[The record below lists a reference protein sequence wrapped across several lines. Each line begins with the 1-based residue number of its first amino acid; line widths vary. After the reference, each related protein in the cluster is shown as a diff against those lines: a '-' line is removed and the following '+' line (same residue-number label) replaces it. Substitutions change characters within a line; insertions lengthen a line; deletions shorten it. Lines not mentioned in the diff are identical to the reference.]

1 MKTPSECMGLLKKKI
16 KKEWKIAFVSAFF
29 LGLLIHL
36 PAWFQDVPNH
46 DGLAS
51 VYFDQNMITSGRWF
65 LTVACGL
72 SSYFT
77 LPWLIGLLSLVW
89 LSITAVLLVELLQV
103 ARTEWIVIIS
113 GLLVSF
119 PALASTY
126 AYIFTADGYMLALL
140 LAVLA
145 VLLTKKY
152 PKGFLAGGI
161 CLAFSLG
168 TYQAYL
174 SFCILLCMYALVQ
187 EFLDDKP
194 VKNKITSVIKYL
206 GMGIIG
212 AGLYFIIL
220 QLLLKMQGK
229 VLDTYQGISDM
240 TAVGKA
246 GLTAV
251 IRSMYED
258 FVIFICRGNIL
269 FNNVFSLF
277 AVLVL
282 GVLLLWAVFHVV
294 RRRRLYKSPFFWG
307 TFILFLL
314 LVPLAANVILYI
326 SPQVGYHLLMR
337 YQYVLLLILSVAFI
351 SNYGFPA
358 ELPIKD
364 AEADAKEHPAEN
376 KPEHTSKPLSGNAA
390 VLTQWGL
397 LLGGV
402 VLCFNFA
409 VSMNIGY
416 SNLHKRYEKT
426 YAYCLRL
433 ADRIEQTEG
442 YYQGMPVVIM
452 GIVGDENFPP
462 TDVTEA
468 VTGNMIGLCG
478 DYLCYNGQNYKDF
491 FKHYLGITIEIAD
504 QETVGGIYNTSSVYQ
519 SLDSFPGKDCTRVV
533 DGVLY
538 VKTENQLA
546 PEDWPD
552 TVITE

>member
-16 KKEWKIAFVSAFF
+16 KKEWKTAFVSAFF

-36 PAWFQDVPNH
+36 PAWIQDVPNH

-103 ARTEWIVIIS
+103 TRTEWIVVIS

-126 AYIFTADGYMLALL
+126 AYIFTADGYMLALF

-161 CLAFSLG
+161 CLAFSMG

-174 SFCILLCMYALVQ
+174 SFCILLCMYVLVQ
-187 EFLDDKP
+187 EFLEDKP
-194 VKNKITSVIKYL
+194 VKNKITVVIKYL

-220 QLLLKMQGK
+220 QVLLKVQGK

-240 TAVGKA
+240 TAVG
-246 GLTAV
+246 GTSLTATLGK
-251 IRSMYED
+251 MYED
-258 FVIFICRGNIL
+258 FVIFVCKGNIL
-269 FNNVFSLF
+269 FNNVFSLL
-277 AVLVL
+277 AVLVI
-282 GVLLLWAVFHVV
+282 GTLLLWTIVCVA
-294 RRRRLYKSPFFWG
+294 RKRKLYKSPFFWG
-307 TFILFLL
+307 TFLVLLL

-337 YQYVLLLILSVAFI
+337 YQYVLLLIFSVAFI
-351 SNYGFPA
+351 SNYGF
-358 ELPIKD
+358 EEEFPIK
-364 AEADAKEHPAEN
+364 H
-376 KPEHTSKPLSGNAA
+376 SA
-390 VLTQWGL
+390 VWTQWGL
-397 LLGGV
+397 LLGGAA
-402 VLCFNFA
+402 LCFNFA
-409 VSMNIGY
+409 VSVNIGY
-416 SNLHKRYEKT
+416 SNLWKRYEKT

-468 VTGNMIGLCG
+468 VTGSMIGLCG
-478 DYLCYNGQNYKDF
+478 DYLCYNGQNYQDF
-491 FKHYLGITIEIAD
+491 FKHYLGITVEIAD
-504 QETVGGIYNTSSVYQ
+504 QETVGEIYNTSSVYQ
-519 SLDSFPGKDCTRVV
+519 SLGSFPSADCTRVV

-538 VKTENQLA
+538 VKTENRLA

-552 TVITE
+552 TVIFEK

>member
-1 MKTPSECMGLLKKKI
+1 MKTPSECMGLLKKNI
-16 KKEWKIAFVSAFF
+16 KKEWKIAFLSAFF

-36 PAWFQDVPNH
+36 PAWIQDVPNH

-103 ARTEWIVIIS
+103 TRTEWIVVIS

-174 SFCILLCMYALVQ
+174 SFCMLLCMYVLVQ
-187 EFLDDKP
+187 EFLEDKP
-194 VKNKITSVIKYL
+194 VKSKITSVIKYL
-206 GMGIIG
+206 GMGILG
-212 AGLYFIIL
+212 AGLYFVIL
-220 QLLLKMQGK
+220 QLLLKIQGK

-240 TAVGKA
+240 TAVG
-246 GLTAV
+246 GTSLTAA
-251 IRSMYED
+251 IRKMYED
-258 FVIFICRGNIL
+258 FVIFVCRGNIL

-282 GVLLLWAVFHVV
+282 GALLLWTVIRVV
-294 RRRRLYKSPFFWG
+294 RIRKLYKSPFFWG
-307 TFILFLL
+307 IFLLLLL
-314 LVPLAANVILYI
+314 LVPLASNIILYI

-351 SNYGFPA
+351 SNYG
-358 ELPIKD
+358 LG
-364 AEADAKEHPAEN
+364 AEN
-376 KPEHTSKPLSGNAA
+376 ERERTSGCLSGNAA
-390 VLTQWGL
+390 VLAQWGL
-397 LLGGV
+397 LLGGA

-409 VSMNIGY
+409 VSVNIGY

-468 VTGNMIGLCG
+468 VTGSMIGLCG
-478 DYLCYNGQNYKDF
+478 DYLCYNGQNYQDF
-491 FKHYLGITIEIAD
+491 FQHYLGITIEIAD
-504 QETVGGIYNTSSVYQ
+504 QETVGEIYNTSSVYQ

-538 VKTENQLA
+538 VKTENKLA
-546 PEDWPD
+546 PEDWPE
-552 TVITE
+552 TVITEK